1 MIYSDPIEVFACV
14 ENFGRDAQVDMEASG
29 PGEVIGVSFI
39 TESVS
44 VGRKCLGPR
53 ASLHAPRNLWDQF
66 LNFTHYFVFVST
78 VVGTQLSQAPITAN
92 MAVEGEIGSCR
103 HNLVVMRSATLDDEK
118 LRVTSQSHV
127 EDLELHVRSIDL
139 REVLSVDHGRL
150 EDWGTAVYLK
160 DDSF

>member
-1 MIYSDPIEVFACV
+1 VNV
-14 ENFGRDAQVDMEASG
+14 EASG

-66 LNFTHYFVFVST
+66 LNLIHHLIFVTT
-78 VVGTQLSQAPITAN
+78 VVGAQFSQASVTAN
-92 MAVEGEIGSCR
+92 VAMEGEIGSCR
-103 HNLVVMRSATLDDEK
+103 HNLIVMWPAALNDEK
-118 LRVTSQSHV
+118 LRVTSQSYV
-127 EDLELHVRSIDL
+127 ENLELYVRPIDL

-150 EDWGTAVYLK
+150 KDWGAAIHLK
-160 DDSF
+160 DDSL